1 LEKFFGTDGI
11 RGLVGKP
18 PITADFLLKV
28 GWAVGS
34 VLVEEGHKSSA
45 GASSAFA
52 STGASV
58 IIGKDTRVSGYLFE
72 SALEAGFLSA
82 GVNVAMLGP
91 MPSPAIAY
99 LTRAYGA
106 SAGVVISASHN
117 HFEDNGVKF
126 FSSQGVKLSDK
137 TQKAIEKKISNPMV
151 SVDSAKIGKAFR
163 HDQALGRYIE
173 FCKSTF
179 DRICNLSDLTIVVDC
194 ANGATYNI
202 AQNVFEELGAKVI
215 MINNQPDG
223 YNINHK
229 CGATD
234 TSHLQQEVLN
244 HEADLGIAFDGDG
257 DRLIMVDH
265 NGEKVDGDELV
276 FIIAKAWEKN
286 GTLKSSTVVG
296 TKMSNLGMREALSSL
311 SIKFIESDVGDRYV
325 MEQMLLNKAILGG
338 ESSGH
343 IICLNK
349 STSGDGII
357 AALQVLEVMY
367 KSNKSLYDLK
377 KEMTKYP
384 QVLINVKTNGKL
396 DLENHK
402 NLNQAL
408 SIIKGE
414 LADKGR
420 VLIRESGTEPLVRV
434 MVESDDIDLA
444 NKSANQ
450 LAEALQSI

>member
-11 RGLVGKP
+11 RGKVGKP

-34 VLVEEGHKSSA
+34 VLTENGP
-45 GASSAFA
+45 
-52 STGASV
+52 ASV

-82 GVNVAMLGP
+82 GVNVGMLGP

-99 LTRAYGA
+99 LTKAYGA

-126 FSSQGVKLSDK
+126 FSSQGIKLSDK
-137 TQKAIEKKISNPMV
+137 TQQAIEKKISTPMV
-151 SVDSAKIGKAFR
+151 SVDSARIGKAFR

-179 DRICNLSDLTIVVDC
+179 DRICNLSHLTIVVDC

-265 NGEKVDGDELV
+265 AGEKVDGDELV

-286 GTLKSSTVVG
+286 GTLESSTVVG
-296 TKMSNLGMREALSSL
+296 TKMSNLGMREALSGL
-311 SIKFIESDVGDRYV
+311 SINFIESDVGDRFV

-338 ESSGH
+338 EGSGH

-357 AALQVLEVMY
+357 AALQVLEVIF
-367 KSNKSLYDLK
+367 KSKKSLYDLK

-384 QVLINVKTNGKL
+384 QVLFNVETNGKL
-396 DLENHK
+396 DLENHE
-402 NLNQAL
+402 NLNQVL
-408 SIIKGE
+408 SVVKGE

-434 MVESDDIDLA
+434 MVESIDLDLA

>member
-1 LEKFFGTDGI
+1 LDKFFGTDGI
-11 RGLVGKP
+11 RGTVGKP

-34 VLVEEGHKSSA
+34 VLIENGP
-45 GASSAFA
+45 
-52 STGASV
+52 ASV

-82 GVNVAMLGP
+82 GVNVGMLGP

-99 LTRAYGA
+99 LTKAYGA

-117 HFEDNGVKF
+117 HFQDNGVKF
-126 FSSQGVKLSDK
+126 FSSQGIKLSDK
-137 TQKAIEKKISNPMV
+137 IQEAIEKKISTPMV
-151 SVDSAKIGKAFR
+151 SVDSANIGKAVR

-265 NGEKVDGDELV
+265 TGEKVDGDELV
-276 FIIAKAWEKN
+276 FIIAKAWKKN

-296 TKMSNLGMREALSSL
+296 TKMSNLGMREALSGL

-325 MEQMLLNKAILGG
+325 MEQMLLSKAILGG

-384 QVLINVKTNGKL
+384 QVLINVETNGKL
-396 DLENHK
+396 DLENHE

-434 MVESDDIDLA
+434 MVESVDLDLA

>member
-1 LEKFFGTDGI
+1 MEKFFGTDGI
-11 RGLVGKP
+11 RGTVGKP

-34 VLVEEGHKSSA
+34 VLTENGP
-45 GASSAFA
+45 
-52 STGASV
+52 ASV

-82 GVNVAMLGP
+82 GVNVGMLGP

-99 LTRAYGA
+99 LTKAYGA

-126 FSSQGVKLSDK
+126 FSSQGIKLSDK
-137 TQKAIEKKISNPMV
+137 IQEAIEKKISTPMV
-151 SVDSAKIGKAFR
+151 SVDSANIGKAVR

-179 DRICNLSDLTIVVDC
+179 DRICNLSHLTIVVDC

-223 YNINHK
+223 YNINHN

-234 TSHLQQEVLN
+234 TTHLQQEVLN

-265 NGEKVDGDELV
+265 TGEKVDGDELV
-276 FIIAKAWEKN
+276 FIIAKAWKKN

-296 TKMSNLGMREALSSL
+296 TKMSNLGMREALSGL

-338 ESSGH
+338 EGSGH

-357 AALQVLEVMY
+357 AALQVLEVMF
-367 KSNKSLYDLK
+367 KSKKSLYDLK

-384 QVLINVKTNGKL
+384 QVLINVETNGKL
-396 DLENHK
+396 DLENHE

-434 MVESDDIDLA
+434 MVESVDLDLA

>member
-11 RGLVGKP
+11 RGTVGKP

-34 VLVEEGHKSSA
+34 VLTENGP
-45 GASSAFA
+45 
-52 STGASV
+52 ASV

-82 GVNVAMLGP
+82 GVNVGMLGP

-99 LTRAYGA
+99 LTKAYGA

-117 HFEDNGVKF
+117 NFQDNGVKF
-126 FSSQGVKLSDK
+126 FSSQGVKLNDK

-151 SVDSAKIGKAFR
+151 SVDSANIGKAVR

-179 DRICNLSDLTIVVDC
+179 DRICNLTDLTIVVDC

-223 YNINHK
+223 YNINHN

-234 TSHLQQEVLN
+234 TAHLQQEVLN

-265 NGEKVDGDELV
+265 TGEKVDGDELV

-286 GTLKSSTVVG
+286 GTLESSTVVG
-296 TKMSNLGMREALSSL
+296 TKMSNLGMREALSGL

-338 ESSGH
+338 EGSGH

-357 AALQVLEVMY
+357 AALQVLEVIF
-367 KSNKSLYDLK
+367 KSKKSLHDLK

-384 QVLINVKTNGKL
+384 QVLINVETNGKL
-396 DLENHK
+396 DLENHE

-434 MVESDDIDLA
+434 MVESVDLDLA